1 VSVNL
6 GALAGGVIAL
16 LIGIAILRSRAA
28 VAEWQ
33 IANRINSLRRSS
45 LLNSEYVER
54 EVHALTSEG
63 SRRLSRVL
71 VTLVGVVVLVGGVI
85 AVVAGLTAG

>member
-1 VSVNL
+1 MSVNL